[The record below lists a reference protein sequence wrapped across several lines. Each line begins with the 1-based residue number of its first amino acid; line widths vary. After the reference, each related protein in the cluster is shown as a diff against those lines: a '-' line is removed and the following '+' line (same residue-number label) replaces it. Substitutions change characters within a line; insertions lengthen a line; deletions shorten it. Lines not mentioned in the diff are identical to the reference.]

1 MKGNVIRL
9 RAASLASKF
18 GFGDGDILDYFC
30 EDNNISLDERD
41 PHQILIKLVRLY
53 LLPLIP
59 HVQVYEIG
67 TIHNPIRCEDQFV
80 EELQGSDIYV
90 DVTIHQLI
98 QCINETEK
106 DPIFMEDQYN
116 QCEQTEQVTENRRKF
131 MVSYSFSKAGLLTP
145 NFGNVSVIMP
155 DVSMESIQEVEKII
169 KEQIEVDKVIILNII
184 ELEK

>member
-67 TIHNPIRCEDQFV
+67 TMHNPIRCEVQFV

-106 DPIFMEDQYN
+106 DPIFMGDQCN
-116 QCEQTEQVTENRRKF
+116 
-131 MVSYSFSKAGLLTP
+131 
-145 NFGNVSVIMP
+145 
-155 DVSMESIQEVEKII
+155 
-169 KEQIEVDKVIILNII
+169 
-184 ELEK
+184 